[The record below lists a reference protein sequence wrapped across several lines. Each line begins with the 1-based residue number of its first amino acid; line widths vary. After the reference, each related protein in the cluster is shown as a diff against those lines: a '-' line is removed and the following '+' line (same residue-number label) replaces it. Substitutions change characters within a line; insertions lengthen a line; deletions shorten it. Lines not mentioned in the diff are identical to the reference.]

1 MSKAIHQYL
10 LTNTIDVS
18 RTLHDLVLGNGPI
31 FLKARRSG
39 NLALNM
45 ARVVSGQQLSTK
57 AAESIWARIEK
68 MMRERATSLER
79 LFIRK
84 NAELLRQ
91 SGLSHNKI
99 KAIILMVESFQ
110 SGELSSEKLFEQ
122 DYDSLT
128 RTITSLWGFGLW
140 SSDMIAIS
148 FFAYKDVWPDKD
160 LAIRRGIE
168 RLSNGNF
175 KEQKQILS
183 ACSPYRSY
191 LAKHIWRGLN
201 QNKI

>member
-1 MSKAIHQYL
+1 MSQEL
-10 LTNTIDVS
+10 FTI
-18 RTLHDLVLGNGPI
+18 VLGNSPI

-84 NAELLRQ
+84 NAGMLRQ

-110 SGELSSEKLFEQ
+110 SGELSSEELFKQ
-122 DYDSLT
+122 DYESLT
-128 RTITSLWGFGLW
+128 DKITSLWGFGFGL
-140 SSDMIAIS
+140 
-148 FFAYKDVWPDKD
+148 
-160 LAIRRGIE
+160 
-168 RLSNGNF
+168 
-175 KEQKQILS
+175 QI
-183 ACSPYRSY
+183 
-191 LAKHIWRGLN
+191 
-201 QNKI
+201 

>member
-1 MSKAIHQYL
+1 
-10 LTNTIDVS
+10 
-18 RTLHDLVLGNGPI
+18 
-31 FLKARRSG
+31 
-39 NLALNM
+39 M

-110 SGELSSEKLFEQ
+110 SGELSSEELFKQ
-122 DYDSLT
+122 DYESLT
-128 RTITSLWGFGLW
+128 DKITSLWGFGLW

-160 LAIRRGIE
+160 LAIRKGIE
-168 RLSNGNF
+168 RLSNGNL
-175 KEQKQILS
+175 KDQKQILS

-201 QNKI
+201 QKKI